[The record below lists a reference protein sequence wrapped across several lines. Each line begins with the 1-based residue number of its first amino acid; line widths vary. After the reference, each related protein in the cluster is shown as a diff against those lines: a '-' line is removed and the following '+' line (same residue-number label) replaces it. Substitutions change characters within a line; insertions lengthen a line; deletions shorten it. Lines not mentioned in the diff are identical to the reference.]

1 MTTTLIDTRKPI
13 MDQIHASWNQFRTT
27 DEAVEVMPLDWR
39 FSCGR
44 NTDMIPT
51 AKDFPE
57 KYAPW
62 SSKQT
67 VLERNAVHANKLIRL
82 YISLNIE
89 MAARMRVWEFFEIS
103 AGVVGK
109 IKEKIKLLKRVTR
122 VLKKQ
127 QQYGMDLSNAT
138 DLYLYRNDV
147 SLDIIENALKEY
159 PEMMKE
165 KKARRDCARFVKNIR
180 LKEAEEK
187 KQRSLKDVKKFSRK
201 TIAMLKKA
209 HEEGYTI
216 QDVISELEK

>member
-1 MTTTLIDTRKPI
+1 MATTLIDTRKPI

-27 DEAVEVMPLDWR
+27 DEAVEVMPMDGR
-39 FSCGR
+39 FTWGR

-57 KYAPW
+57 KDAPW

-138 DLYLYRNDV
+138 DLYLWQKSFQSKIMQRQRFKRY
-147 SLDIIENALKEY
+147 IEAK
-159 PEMMKE
+159 KRQARKDSE
-165 KKARRDCARFVKNIR
+165 KKKR
-180 LKEAEEK
+180 EEK
-187 KQRSLKDVKKFSRK
+187 KVVAWIEATKHSKRD
-201 TIAMLKKA
+201 MLKMWKA
-209 HEEGYTI
+209 MERDGYTI
-216 QDVISELEK
+216 RDVIEELERQLD

>member
-1 MTTTLIDTRKPI
+1 MATTLIDTRKPI
-13 MDQIHASWNQFRTT
+13 MAQITHSWNQFRT
-27 DEAVEVMPLDWR
+27 DKDSDAFLWSNDDFEVP
-39 FSCGR
+39 F
-44 NTDMIPT
+44 
-51 AKDFPE
+51 AKDFAE
-57 KYAPW
+57 KDAPW

-82 YISLNIE
+82 YIALNIE
-89 MAARMRVWEFFEIS
+89 TAERMHIWQFFEIS

-127 QQYGMDLSNAT
+127 QEYGMDLSNAT
-138 DLYLYRNDV
+138 DLYLWRKEV
-147 SLDIIENALKEY
+147 SLYTTEVQLKEY
-159 PEMMKE
+159 SEKMKE

-209 HEEGYTI
+209 HEEGYSI